1 MTAAE
6 DLAKPASTSGP
17 TASGAPEV
25 PPAASSL
32 MRDAATTVITRFG
45 LAILIFATD
54 IVLARLLGPAAK
66 GRFSLVLLYSQLAA
80 LILGWGMDQ
89 AIAVVSARGRE
100 DARRAMANAIIWTV
114 VVGGFGVV
122 FSAWLYGLGPP
133 GPPDGP
139 LVPVIPNLSAKQF
152 VYSAVAIPGELF
164 FAVGLN
170 AFLGRRLVV
179 SYSWVRLFRRLI
191 LLVLIVAMAAIA
203 RLSLDIT
210 LILNLVA
217 LALTGLLSLAIARSN
232 GFLSVRPSWAILLE
246 ELRFGSRAVFGS
258 LAERLQFRADA
269 FIVNALL
276 GVVATGI
283 YSVTSGLAETLW
295 YIPNALG
302 IVMFSRAVDPDADA
316 GAVASA
322 LTRMTIAVVTVTALP
337 LLLLGPYLVRLVY
350 GSQFAD
356 AGVALRFILP
366 GVIAYSVVAVL
377 TRYVTGRGRPGTA
390 TLIMGLGL
398 ATNIVANLYLVPRL
412 GISGAAL
419 SSSISYGLTSILTL
433 AIFLRLSGRGF
444 VETIFI
450 RRSDL
455 RLIRAAGQG
464 VIARVRR
471 RRAVGFELQGGDSA
485 AEFVMGEREPG
496 EEP

>member
-1 MTAAE
+1 MTLRE
-6 DLAKPASTSGP
+6 ERSGQ
-17 TASGAPEV
+17 APEAEIEV
-25 PPAASSL
+25 APAPSSL
-32 MRDAATTVITRFG
+32 MRDAATTVVTRFG

-89 AIAVVSARGRE
+89 AIAVVSGRGRLE
-100 DARRAMANAIIWTV
+100 ARQAMANAIIWTV

-122 FSAWLYGLGPP
+122 LSAWLYGLGHP

-139 LVPVIPNLSAKQF
+139 LVALLPNLSAKQF
-152 VYSAVAIPGELF
+152 IYSAVAIPGELF

-191 LLVLIVAMAAIA
+191 LLILIVAMAALA

-217 LALTGLLSLAIARSN
+217 LALTAVLSLAIARSN
-232 GFLSVRPSWAILLE
+232 GFLSLRPSWTILRE

-258 LAERLQFRADA
+258 LAERLQFRADS
-269 FIVNALL
+269 FIVNAML
-276 GVVATGI
+276 GVTATGI
-283 YSVTSGLAETLW
+283 YSVTGGLAETLW

-322 LTRMTIAVVTVTALP
+322 LTRMTIAVVTVTAVP
-337 LLLLGPYLVRLVY
+337 LLLFGPYLVRLVY
-350 GSQFAD
+350 GPQFAD
-356 AGVALRFILP
+356 AGVALRFVLP

-377 TRYVTGRGRPGTA
+377 TRYVTGGGRPGTA
-390 TLIMGLGL
+390 TLIMALGL
-398 ATNIVANLYLVPRL
+398 ATNIAANLYLVPRM
-412 GISGAAL
+412 GINGAAL

-433 AIFLRLSGRGF
+433 VIFIRLSGRGWI
-444 VETIFI
+444 ETLVL
-450 RRSDL
+450 SPAD
-455 RLIRAAGQG
+455 
-464 VIARVRR
+464 ARMLVRR
-471 RRAVGFELQGGDSA
+471 ARLTIQRLRGGPRRIVESDEGDVAVQAVID
-485 AEFVMGEREPG
+485 ERELGDRP
-496 EEP
+496 

>member
-1 MTAAE
+1 
-6 DLAKPASTSGP
+6 
-17 TASGAPEV
+17 
-25 PPAASSL
+25 
-32 MRDAATTVITRFG
+32 MRDAFITIVTRFG

-54 IVLARLLGPAAK
+54 IALARLLGPSAK
-66 GRFSLVLLYSQLAA
+66 GRFALVLLYSQLAA

-89 AIAVVSARGRE
+89 AIAVVSGRSRG
-100 DARRAMANAIIWTV
+100 DAKRAMANAIIWTI

-122 FSAWLYGLGPP
+122 LSAWLYGLGHP

-139 LVPVIPNLSAKQF
+139 LVALLPNLSARQF

-191 LLVLIVAMAAIA
+191 LLVLIVAMAAVA

-217 LALTGLLSLAIARSN
+217 LALTAILSLAIARSN
-232 GFLSVRPSWAILLE
+232 GFLSLRPSWTVLVE

-258 LAERLQFRADA
+258 FAERLQFRADS
-269 FIVNALL
+269 FIVNAIL
-276 GVVATGI
+276 GVTATGI
-283 YSVTSGLAETLW
+283 YSVTGGLAETLW

-322 LTRMTIAVVTVTALP
+322 LTRMTIAVVTVTSVP
-337 LLLLGPYLVRLVY
+337 LLLVGPYLVRLVY
-350 GSQFAD
+350 GPQFAD

-377 TRYVTGRGRPGTA
+377 TRYVTGQGRPGTA
-390 TLIMGLGL
+390 TLIMATGL
-398 ATNIVANLYLVPRL
+398 AANIVANLYLVPRM
-412 GISGAAL
+412 GINGAAL

-433 AIFLRLSGRGF
+433 VIFIRLSGRGW
-444 VETIFI
+444 VETLVL
-450 RRSDL
+450 SPAD
-455 RLIRAAGQG
+455 
-464 VIARVRR
+464 ARMLVRR
-471 RRAVGFELQGGDSA
+471 ARLTLGRLRGGSRIVEPAEGDVAVQAVID
-485 AEFVMGEREPG
+485 ERELGDRP
-496 EEP
+496 